1 MNDLEL
7 FLFELGLGGIFLTSI
22 LFVIFG
28 QVTVRRL
35 RKNPSVKDKLGV
47 EFMSGYDI
55 FNVAS
60 SLSSPK
66 WLRDKLSHSPLSF
79 LAADYETLYEHTS
92 RFDRILGRAFWFLC
106 ITSTSILMFLVILNA
121 FGLLD

>member
-1 MNDLEL
+1 MKDLEL
-7 FLFELGLGGIFLTSI
+7 FLFELGLGGGFVACI

-28 QVTVRRL
+28 QVTVRKL
-35 RKNPSVKDKLGV
+35 RKNLATKGKLGV

-66 WLRDKLSHSPLSF
+66 WLRDKLSRSPLSF
-79 LAADYETLYEHTS
+79 LSADYETLYEHTNL
-92 RFDRILGRAFWFLC
+92 FDRILGRSFWLLC
-106 ITSTSILMFLVILNA
+106 IASTSILMFLVILNA
-121 FGLLD
+121 FGSFD